1 MSVENQIQIELINE
15 TPANAPEN
23 NSAITK
29 YYEYDRGDGKIQK
42 VTRTYVVKHD
52 KSFKNKGNK
61 EIIGKY
67 VEEHKEKYIALPRH
81 QQVRIL
87 KEDVKKDLNLE
98 LSQTGATTLLVK
110 YCNRKVNSGIRS
122 KKNKENQDN

>member
-15 TPANAPEN
+15 APANTLDN
-23 NSAITK
+23 NPAITK

-110 YCNRKVNSGIRS
+110 FCNRKVNSGIRT

>member
-1 MSVENQIQIELINE
+1 MSVENQIQIELVNE
-15 TPANAPEN
+15 TPANTPEN
-23 NSAITK
+23 NPAITK

-110 YCNRKVNSGIRS
+110 FCNRKVNSGIRS
-122 KKNKENQDN
+122 KENKDN

>member
-15 TPANAPEN
+15 TPANTPEN
-23 NSAITK
+23 TPAITK

-110 YCNRKVNSGIRS
+110 YCNRKVNSGIRT